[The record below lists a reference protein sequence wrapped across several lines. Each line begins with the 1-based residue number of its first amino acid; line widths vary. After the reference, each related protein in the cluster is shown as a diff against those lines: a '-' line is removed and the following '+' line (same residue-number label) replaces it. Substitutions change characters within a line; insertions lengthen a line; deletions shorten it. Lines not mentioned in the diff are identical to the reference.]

1 MHHTD
6 LSLPLPSPPPPWL
19 VRAALWLHRRLTE
32 LAFAIVPPEVR
43 VFDLAIGGARAQSVG
58 MAVRVG
64 LFDLLA
70 QPATSAEVA
79 AALGVD
85 EDASHRCL
93 RALATLGLL
102 EVWADGRFVN
112 TAAGRACMR
121 GSGSAAFVEYFT
133 APSTQAAFAQLERSL
148 RTGQSGFLLAHGRSV
163 WDHFEEHP
171 EELELF
177 AEAMAH
183 RTQMDAAALAVAW
196 PFGELES
203 LCDVGAGRGT
213 LAAELLVRYPRL
225 HVTLLDREGVLCRAA
240 RHLQQRGVRERA
252 TLVPGS
258 FFEAVPPGQPAY
270 LLKNI
275 LHDWDD
281 QACVRILANVRR
293 AAPAGARLLV
303 VEERQEL
310 LELGPTSL
318 GDIGMMVLCEGGRE
332 RSESQYASLMQ
343 RAGFHLTRSHRT
355 GSLLWIFEGLAR

>member
-1 MHHTD
+1 MPNTPP
-6 LSLPLPSPPPPWL
+6 SQPLRSPPPPWV
-19 VRAALWLHRRLTE
+19 VRTALWLHRRLTD

-64 LFDLLA
+64 LFDLLVE
-70 QPATSAEVA
+70 PATSGEVA
-79 AALGVD
+79 RRLGVD
-85 EDASHRCL
+85 EDASHRCM

-102 EVWADGRFVN
+102 EVRPDGRFVN
-112 TAAGRACMR
+112 TAAGSACVR

-148 RTGQSGFLLAHGRSV
+148 RTGQSGFALAHGRSV
-163 WDHFEEHP
+163 WDHFDANP
-171 EELELF
+171 DELELF

-183 RTQMDAAALAVAW
+183 RTQMDAAAIAVAW
-196 PFGELES
+196 PFGELQS
-203 LCDVGAGRGT
+203 MCDVGAGRGT
-213 LAAELLVRYPRL
+213 LAAELLVRHPRL
-225 HVTLLDREGVLCRAA
+225 EVTLLDREGVLARAD

-258 FFEAVPPGQPAY
+258 FFDEVPAGRQAY

-281 QACVRILANVRR
+281 QACVRILENVRR
-293 AAPAGARLLV
+293 AAPAGSRLLV

-310 LELGPTSL
+310 LDLGPTSL

-332 RSESQYASLMQ
+332 RSEQQYADLMQ
-343 RAGFHLTRSHRT
+343 RAGFRFTRSYRT
-355 GSLLWIFEGLAR
+355 GSLLWIFEGWVH

>member
-1 MHHTD
+1 MTPPD
-6 LSLPLPSPPPPWL
+6 SSQPLPSPPPPWL
-19 VRAALWLHRRLTE
+19 VRAALWLHRLLTE
-32 LAFAIVPPEVR
+32 LAFAVVPPEMR

-58 MAVRVG
+58 MAVRLG
-64 LFDLLA
+64 LFDHL
-70 QPATSAEVA
+70 QKPATSAQVA
-79 AALGVD
+79 GALGVD

-102 EVWADGRFVN
+102 EVRSDGRFVN

-133 APSTQAAFAQLERSL
+133 APSTQAAFA
-148 RTGQSGFLLAHGRSV
+148 V
-163 WDHFEEHP
+163 WDHFEANP

-183 RTQMDAAALAVAW
+183 RTQMDAAAIATAW

-225 HVTLLDREGVLCRAA
+225 RVTLLDRQGVLCRAD

-252 TLVPGS
+252 SLVPGS
-258 FFEAVPPGQPAY
+258 FFEGVPPGQPVY

-281 QACVRILANVRR
+281 QACVAILGRVRR
-293 AAPAGARLLV
+293 AAPQGARLLV
-303 VEERQEL
+303 VEERQEP
-310 LELGPTSL
+310 LELGLTSL

-332 RSESQYASLMQ
+332 RSEREFANLMQ
-343 RAGFHLTRSHRT
+343 QAGFRFTRSHRT
-355 GSLLWIFEGLAR
+355 SSLLWIFEGLA